1 MMLRFRCRNYT
12 LSICMHLTGYGEGK
26 PSPFFFS
33 IVNFR
38 VLVYRDACHRAR
50 RSCYHDATIEHG
62 TLARW
67 APPAFIK
74 TFHTAS
80 PRSTRVIIARPTTRA
95 FSKSRLGLRC
105 WLLLV

>member
-1 MMLRFRCRNYT
+1 
-12 LSICMHLTGYGEGK
+12 MHLTGYGEGK
-26 PSPFFFS
+26 PSPFYYS
-33 IVNFR
+33 IVNIR

-74 TFHTAS
+74 TFLTAS
-80 PRSTRVIIARPTTRA
+80 PCTTRVIIDRGSTRA
-95 FSKSRLGLRC
+95 TSWSRAGRRRWSTWARRTPC
-105 WLLLV
+105 RVGGR